1 MTATNNIQ
9 NSEDGVDHRLK
20 EIFGNDTPLKIPDR
34 YFEELP
40 ARVLESCRNSDSKS
54 IRSLYRKAVFRN
66 IAAAAAILIMAA
78 LVITMVYTN
87 RQTQT
92 DTFTDYS
99 LKDVYQY
106 NFNNLADLEEA
117 YLLSII
123 GAEADEGLFLIETD
137 AGDISDEDIIEY
149 LLAENHIEYYTF
161 NQD

>member
-9 NSEDGVDHRLK
+9 NSEDGIDSRLK
-20 EIFGNDTPLKIPDR
+20 ELFGNESPYKVPDG

-40 ARVLESCRNSDSKS
+40 AQVLESCHKSDNKS
-54 IRSLYRKAVFRN
+54 IRPLYRKAVFRN

-87 RQTQT
+87 RQTQA
-92 DTFTDYS
+92 DIFTDYS
-99 LKDVYQY
+99 LKDAYQY

-117 YLLSII
+117 YLLSLI
-123 GAEADEGLFLIETD
+123 GAEADEDLFLIETD

-149 LLAENHIEYYTF
+149 LLAENHKEYYTF
-161 NQD
+161 NKD